1 MALWLLLAPAFAVSA
16 PSEIPDPR
24 NGDAW
29 IADQANV
36 IADADEARL
45 NKDLLGVLQ
54 DKGVEVL
61 VVTVDHVDGDPGV
74 FATDLFRE
82 WSPGRVNADR
92 GVLIVLVEDSKALS
106 VNAGVG
112 LMADLTDPWVQQM
125 QTDVMIPEL
134 QKGDTTAAIEAGIGA
149 VRDRI
154 GAATRAYQDQ
164 AAPQEASVTDRV
176 PLWAWLG
183 AAGVGVV
190 GLIFAAVRMLTGSGD
205 DDDDV
210 PPDLGDIPPRRG
222 T

>member
-24 NGDAW
+24 DSDAW

-61 VVTVDHVDGDPGV
+61 VATVDHVDGDPGA
-74 FATDLFRE
+74 FATELFRT
-82 WSPGRVNADR
+82 WAPGRVNADR

-106 VNAGVG
+106 INAGVG
-112 LMADLTDPWVQQM
+112 LMADITDPWVQQM
-125 QTDVMIPEL
+125 QADLMIPAL

-154 GAATRAYQDQ
+154 GAATRAYEDQ
-164 AAPQEASVTDRV
+164 PAPAEAMMTDRV
-176 PLWAWLG
+176 PLWAWLS
-183 AAGVGVV
+183 AATAGVVA
-190 GLIFAAVRMLTGSGD
+190 LIYAAARLLTGSPEEEG
-205 DDDDV
+205 
-210 PPDLGDIPPRRG
+210 PPDLGDEPPRRG
-222 T
+222 A

>member
-1 MALWLLLAPAFAVSA
+1 MAPWLLLTTAYAVNS
-16 PSEIPDPR
+16 PTDIPDPR
-24 NGDAW
+24 DTDGW

-61 VVTVDHVDGDPGV
+61 VATVDHVDGDPGV
-74 FATDLFRE
+74 FATTLFRQ
-82 WSPGRVNADR
+82 WAPGRVNADR

-125 QTDVMIPEL
+125 QADVMIPEL
-134 QKGDTTAAIEAGIGA
+134 AKGDTTAAIEAGIGA

-154 GAATRAYQDQ
+154 GAATRAYADQ
-164 AAPQEASVTDRV
+164 AAPEEPAMTDRV
-176 PLWAWLG
+176 PLWAWLS
-183 AAGVGVV
+183 AAGVGVL
-190 GLIFAAVRMLTGSGD
+190 GLIYAAARMLTGSGD
-205 DDDDV
+205 DDDL
-210 PPDLGDIPPRRG
+210 PPDLGAQPPRHG
-222 T
+222 I